1 MVKRLHYMK
10 LLNGFVHSVFLSK
23 LYLMTALVTY
33 FLTALFVSFLCSLLE
48 SVLLSISIAHVSVME
63 KEGGTSG
70 QLMAELKENINRPL
84 AAILTVNTIANTIG
98 AAGVG
103 AQTLVIFG
111 SEWVA
116 VASGILTL
124 CILIFSEIIPKTIG
138 AIYSKSLVSF
148 SAYSIRILMFLAWPF
163 VILSEAMSKL
173 IHGGENGGESKASRE
188 ELLAMAEISED
199 EGAIDEQEGDIIENL
214 MKLDNM
220 PVEDIMTPRS
230 VMFAL
235 KKSDTV
241 EKVVEEHSPI
251 AFSRIPVYATDLDDI
266 VGIVNRY
273 DLVNKQAE
281 DKFHMVISDIMKP
294 IESVL
299 GKVSVSDV
307 LDLFVKR
314 RQQMFLV
321 KDDFGTTTGL
331 ITLEDAIETLL
342 GVEIVDEHD
351 NVVDMRKLATAKMME
366 KDN

>member
-1 MVKRLHYMK
+1 
-10 LLNGFVHSVFLSK
+10 
-23 LYLMTALVTY
+23 MTALLTY
-33 FLTALFVSFLCSLLE
+33 FLTALLVSFLCSLLE
-48 SVLLSISIAHVSVME
+48 SVLLSLSIAHVSVIE

-70 QLMAELKENINRPL
+70 KLMAELKENINKPL
-84 AAILTVNTIANTIG
+84 AAILTVNTVANTIG

-103 AQTLVIFG
+103 AQTLMIFG
-111 SEWVA
+111 NEWVA
-116 VASGILTL
+116 ISSGVLTL
-124 CILIFSEIIPKTIG
+124 CILIFSEIISKTIG
-138 AIYSKSLVSF
+138 AIYSKSLVPF
-148 SAYSIRILMFLAWPF
+148 SAYTIRILMFIAWPF
-163 VILSEAMSKL
+163 VLLSETMSKF
-173 IHGGENGGESKASRE
+173 IHKGENGGESKASRE

-199 EGAIDEQEGDIIENL
+199 EGSIDEQEGDIIENL
-214 MKLDNM
+214 MKLDDM

-230 VMFAL
+230 VIFAL
-235 KKSDTV
+235 KESDTV
-241 EKVVEEHSPI
+241 GTVVEKHSPI
-251 AFSRIPVYATDLDDI
+251 AFSRIPIFQKDLDDI

-281 DKFHMVISDIMKP
+281 DQFNIKMNEIMKP

-299 GKVSVSDV
+299 EKASVSDV

-321 KDDFGTTTGL
+321 KDEFGTTTGL

-366 KDN
+366 KAK

>member
-1 MVKRLHYMK
+1 
-10 LLNGFVHSVFLSK
+10 
-23 LYLMTALVTY
+23 MTALVTY
-33 FLTALFVSFLCSLLE
+33 FLTALIVSFLCSLLE
-48 SVLLSISIAHVSVME
+48 SVLLSLSIAHVSVME
-63 KEGGTSG
+63 KEGGASG
-70 QLMAELKENINRPL
+70 KLIAELKGNINKPL

-103 AQTLVIFG
+103 AQTLMIFG

-116 VASGILTL
+116 IASAILTL

-138 AIYSKSLVSF
+138 AIYSKSLASF
-148 SAYSIRILMFLAWPF
+148 SAYTIRMLMVIAWPF
-163 VILSEAMSKL
+163 VVLSEAMSTF
-173 IHGGENGGESKASRE
+173 IHKGENGGESKASRE

-199 EGAIDEQEGDIIENL
+199 EGSIDEQEGDIIENL
-214 MKLDNM
+214 MKLDDM

-230 VMFAL
+230 VIFAL
-235 KKSDTV
+235 NKKDTV
-241 EKVVEEHSPI
+241 GTVIEKHSPI
-251 AFSRIPVYATDLDDI
+251 AFSRIPVYGDDLDNI

-281 DKFHMVISDIMKP
+281 DQFHIMMQDLMKS

-299 GKVSVSDV
+299 EKASVSDV

-321 KDDFGTTTGL
+321 KDEFGTTTGL

-351 NVVDMRKLATAKMME
+351 HVVDMRKLATAKMME

>member
-1 MVKRLHYMK
+1 MTV
-10 LLNGFVHSVFLSK
+10 LL
-23 LYLMTALVTY
+23 TY

-48 SVLLSISIAHVSVME
+48 SVLLSLSIAHVSVIE
-63 KEGGTSG
+63 KEGGSSG
-70 QLMAELKENINRPL
+70 KLMAELKDNINKPL

-103 AQTLVIFG
+103 AQTLLIFG
-111 SEWVA
+111 NEWVA
-116 VASGILTL
+116 ISSGILTL

-138 AIYSKSLVSF
+138 AIYSKSLVPF
-148 SAYSIRILMFLAWPF
+148 TAYTIRILMFIAWPF
-163 VILSEAMSKL
+163 VILSETMSQF
-173 IHGGENGGESKASRE
+173 IHKGENGGESKASRE

-199 EGAIDEQEGDIIENL
+199 EGSIDEQEGDIIENL
-214 MKLDNM
+214 MKLDDM

-230 VMFAL
+230 VIFAL
-235 KKSDTV
+235 KEGDTV
-241 EKVVEEHSPI
+241 GTVVEEHSPI
-251 AFSRIPVYATDLDDI
+251 AFSRIPIYEKDLDNI

-281 DKFHMVISDIMKP
+281 DKFNVVMNQIMKP

-299 GKVSVSDV
+299 EKSSVSDV

-321 KDDFGTTTGL
+321 KDEFGTTTGL

-351 NVVDMRKLATAKMME
+351 HVVDMRKLATAKMME
-366 KDN
+366 KAK

>member
-1 MVKRLHYMK
+1 MTV
-10 LLNGFVHSVFLSK
+10 LL
-23 LYLMTALVTY
+23 TY

-48 SVLLSISIAHVSVME
+48 SVLLSLSIAHVSVIE
-63 KEGGTSG
+63 KEGGSSG
-70 QLMAELKENINRPL
+70 KLMAELKENINKPL

-103 AQTLVIFG
+103 AQTLLIFG
-111 SEWVA
+111 NEWVA
-116 VASGILTL
+116 ISSGILTL

-138 AIYSKSLVSF
+138 AIYSKSLVPF
-148 SAYSIRILMFLAWPF
+148 TAYTIRVLMFIAWPF
-163 VILSEAMSKL
+163 VILSETMSQF
-173 IHGGENGGESKASRE
+173 IHKGENGGESKASRE

-199 EGAIDEQEGDIIENL
+199 EGSIDEQEGDIIENL
-214 MKLDNM
+214 MKLDDM

-230 VMFAL
+230 VIFAL
-235 KKSDTV
+235 KEGDTV
-241 EKVVEEHSPI
+241 GTVVEEHSPI
-251 AFSRIPVYATDLDDI
+251 AFSRIPIYEKDLDNI

-281 DKFHMVISDIMKP
+281 DKFNVIMNQIMKP

-299 GKVSVSDV
+299 EKSSVSDV

-321 KDDFGTTTGL
+321 KDEFGTTTGL

-366 KDN
+366 KAK

>member
-1 MVKRLHYMK
+1 
-10 LLNGFVHSVFLSK
+10 
-23 LYLMTALVTY
+23 MTALLTY
-33 FLTALFVSFLCSLLE
+33 FLTALLVSFLCSLLE
-48 SVLLSISIAHVSVME
+48 SVLLSLSIAHVSVIE

-70 QLMAELKENINRPL
+70 KLMAELKENINKPL
-84 AAILTVNTIANTIG
+84 AAILTVNTVANTIG

-103 AQTLVIFG
+103 AQTLMIFG
-111 SEWVA
+111 NEWVA
-116 VASGILTL
+116 ISSGVLTL

-138 AIYSKSLVSF
+138 AIYSKSLVPF
-148 SAYSIRILMFLAWPF
+148 SAYTIRILMFIAWPF
-163 VILSEAMSKL
+163 VLLSETMSKF
-173 IHGGENGGESKASRE
+173 IHKGENGGESKASRE

-199 EGAIDEQEGDIIENL
+199 EGSIDEQEGDIIENL
-214 MKLDNM
+214 MKLDDM

-230 VMFAL
+230 VIFAL
-235 KKSDTV
+235 KESDTV
-241 EKVVEEHSPI
+241 GTVVEKHSPI
-251 AFSRIPVYATDLDDI
+251 TFSRIPIFKKDLDDI

-281 DKFHMVISDIMKP
+281 DQFNIKMNEIMKP

-299 GKVSVSDV
+299 EKASVSDV

-321 KDDFGTTTGL
+321 KDEFGTTTGL

-366 KDN
+366 KAK

>member
-1 MVKRLHYMK
+1 MTV
-10 LLNGFVHSVFLSK
+10 LL
-23 LYLMTALVTY
+23 TY

-48 SVLLSISIAHVSVME
+48 SVLLSLSIAHVSVIE
-63 KEGGTSG
+63 KEGGSSG
-70 QLMAELKENINRPL
+70 KLMAELKENINKPL

-103 AQTLVIFG
+103 AQTLLIFG
-111 SEWVA
+111 NEWVA
-116 VASGILTL
+116 ISSGILTL

-138 AIYSKSLVSF
+138 AIYSKSLVPF
-148 SAYSIRILMFLAWPF
+148 TAYTIRVLMFIAWPF
-163 VILSEAMSKL
+163 VVLSETMSQF
-173 IHGGENGGESKASRE
+173 IHKGENGGESKASRE

-199 EGAIDEQEGDIIENL
+199 EGSIDEQEGDIIENL
-214 MKLDNM
+214 MKLDDM

-230 VMFAL
+230 VIFAL
-235 KKSDTV
+235 KEGDTV
-241 EKVVEEHSPI
+241 GTVVEEHSPI
-251 AFSRIPVYATDLDDI
+251 AFSRIPIYEKDLDNI

-281 DKFHMVISDIMKP
+281 DKFNVIMNQIMKP

-299 GKVSVSDV
+299 EKSSVSDV

-321 KDDFGTTTGL
+321 KDEFGTTTGL

-351 NVVDMRKLATAKMME
+351 HVVDMRKLATAKMME
-366 KDN
+366 KAK

>member
-1 MVKRLHYMK
+1 
-10 LLNGFVHSVFLSK
+10 
-23 LYLMTALVTY
+23 MTALVTY
-33 FLTALFVSFLCSLLE
+33 FIIALFVSFLCSLLE
-48 SVLLSISIAHVSVME
+48 SVLLSLSVAHVSVME
-63 KEGGTSG
+63 KEGGASG
-70 QLMAELKENINRPL
+70 KLMAELKENINKPL
-84 AAILTVNTIANTIG
+84 AAILTVNTIANTVG

-103 AQTLVIFG
+103 AQTLMIFG

-116 VASGILTL
+116 IASGILTL

-138 AIYSKSLVSF
+138 AIYSKSLASF
-148 SAYSIRILMFLAWPF
+148 SVYTIRMLMAIAWPF
-163 VILSEAMSKL
+163 VVLSEAMSKF
-173 IHGGENGGESKASRE
+173 IHKGENGGESKASRE

-214 MKLDNM
+214 MKLDDM

-235 KKSDTV
+235 NEKDTV
-241 EKVVEEHSPI
+241 GTVIESHSPI
-251 AFSRIPVYATDLDDI
+251 AFSRIPVYGEDLDNI
-266 VGIVNRY
+266 IGIVNRY

-281 DKFHMVISDIMKP
+281 DQFHIIMRDIMKP

-299 GKVSVSDV
+299 EKASVSDV

-321 KDDFGTTTGL
+321 KDEFGTTTGL

-351 NVVDMRKLATAKMME
+351 HVVDMRKLATAKMME

>member
-1 MVKRLHYMK
+1 MTV
-10 LLNGFVHSVFLSK
+10 LL
-23 LYLMTALVTY
+23 TY

-48 SVLLSISIAHVSVME
+48 SVLLSLSIAHVSVIE
-63 KEGGTSG
+63 KEGGSSG
-70 QLMAELKENINRPL
+70 KLMAELKENINKPL

-103 AQTLVIFG
+103 AQTLLIFG
-111 SEWVA
+111 NEWVA
-116 VASGILTL
+116 ISSGMLTL

-138 AIYSKSLVSF
+138 AIYSKSLVPF
-148 SAYSIRILMFLAWPF
+148 TAYTIRVLMFIAWPF
-163 VILSEAMSKL
+163 VVLSETMSQF
-173 IHGGENGGESKASRE
+173 IHKGENGGESKASRE

-199 EGAIDEQEGDIIENL
+199 EGSIDEQEGDIIENL
-214 MKLDNM
+214 MKLDDM

-230 VMFAL
+230 VIFAL
-235 KKSDTV
+235 KEGDTV
-241 EKVVEEHSPI
+241 GTVVEEHSPI
-251 AFSRIPVYATDLDDI
+251 AFSRIPIYEKDLDNI

-281 DKFHMVISDIMKP
+281 DKFNVIMNQIMKP

-299 GKVSVSDV
+299 EKSSVSDV

-321 KDDFGTTTGL
+321 KDEFGTTTGL

-351 NVVDMRKLATAKMME
+351 HVVDMRKLATAKMME
-366 KDN
+366 KAK

>member
-1 MVKRLHYMK
+1 
-10 LLNGFVHSVFLSK
+10 
-23 LYLMTALVTY
+23 MTALLTY
-33 FLTALFVSFLCSLLE
+33 FLTALLVSFLCSLLE
-48 SVLLSISIAHVSVME
+48 SVLLSISIAHVSVIE

-70 QLMAELKENINRPL
+70 KLMAELKENINKPL
-84 AAILTVNTIANTIG
+84 AAILTVNTVANTIG

-103 AQTLVIFG
+103 AQTLMIFG
-111 SEWVA
+111 NEWVA
-116 VASGILTL
+116 ISSGVLTL

-148 SAYSIRILMFLAWPF
+148 SAYTIRILMFIAWPF
-163 VILSEAMSKL
+163 VLLSETMSKF
-173 IHGGENGGESKASRE
+173 IHKGENGGESKASRE

-199 EGAIDEQEGDIIENL
+199 EGSIDEQEGDIIENL
-214 MKLDNM
+214 MKLDDM

-230 VMFAL
+230 VIFAL
-235 KKSDTV
+235 KESDTV
-241 EKVVEEHSPI
+241 GTVVEKHSPI
-251 AFSRIPVYATDLDDI
+251 AFSRIPIFEKDLDDI

-273 DLVNKQAE
+273 DLVHKQAE
-281 DKFHMVISDIMKP
+281 DQFNIKMNEIMKP

-299 GKVSVSDV
+299 EKASVSDV

-321 KDDFGTTTGL
+321 KDEFGTTTGL

-366 KDN
+366 KAK